1 MQTYFVCSKMAP
13 PRRILRQQLEILMDF
28 LEENKD
34 MSKGLPPGTPVSHQ
48 ATRQKWAALAKKL
61 NAVQTG
67 ALKTPDGWKKYW
79 FEWRHKCRRKA
90 ADARRF
96 QSTSDGG
103 PNRFVPLNDLEVRVL
118 QLSGKGSV
126 TATVSSS
133 KQLENFMAEDSD
145 PEQNTFDTHVK
156 SGKVKQSINLSK
168 AHTDGEVRSVTPPPK
183 WALELEERRI
193 AAEERMAEALES
205 ISGIMRAQE
214 ERRSLLEDRVA
225 DALTAIAGTVQDLNS
240 GIQDALQHIQQMRV
254 LTNGPTIKDDVFL

>member
-1 MQTYFVCSKMAP
+1 MAP

-48 ATRQKWAALAKKL
+48 ATRQKWTALAKKL
-61 NAVQTG
+61 NTVQTG
-67 ALKTPDGWKKYW
+67 AMKTPDGWKKYW

-96 QSTSDGG
+96 QSASEGG
-103 PNRFVPLNDLEVRVL
+103 TNRFVPLNDLEVRVL
-118 QLSGKGSV
+118 ELSGKGTV
-126 TATVSSS
+126 TAAASTS
-133 KQLENFMAEDSD
+133 KQLEEFMADDSD
-145 PEQNTFDTHVK
+145 SEQIVDDARLKTT
-156 SGKVKQSINLSK
+156 GKVKRSLSSLK
-168 AHTDGEVRSVTPPPK
+168 SHADDDDSVTPPPK

-205 ISGIMRAQE
+205 ISTIMRAQE
-214 ERRSLLEDRVA
+214 ERRTLLENRMA

-240 GIQDALQHIQQMRV
+240 GIQDALQQLTQIQH
-254 LTNGPTIKDDVFL
+254 LNNGSNVKNDVFL